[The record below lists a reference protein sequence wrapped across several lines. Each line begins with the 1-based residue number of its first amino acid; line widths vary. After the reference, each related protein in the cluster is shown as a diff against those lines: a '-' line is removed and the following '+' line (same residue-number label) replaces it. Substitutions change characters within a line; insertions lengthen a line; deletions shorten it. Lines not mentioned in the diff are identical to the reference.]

1 MTFGERLKH
10 TRLAMNLSQTE
21 LAERSGISERS
32 LYTYEQNG
40 IIPRTNNIIRLAEAL
55 NVSVNYLMDQEDE
68 SQSAEVNEEIFLANV
83 RNRFGS
89 KGAKEASEVLSRA
102 AALFAGGELDEE
114 AKEVFFQSLMEA
126 YWESK
131 EAARAKF
138 SPKTRVSRSK
148 RSKNANRTGE

>member
-55 NVSVNYLMDQEDE
+55 NVSVNYLMDKEDE

>member
-68 SQSAEVNEEIFLANV
+68 SQSAEVNEE
-83 RNRFGS
+83 RRRPRFYP
-89 KGAKEASEVLSRA
+89 VPQRCLRA
-102 AALFAGGELDEE
+102 ASWMRRQRRC
-114 AKEVFFQSLMEA
+114 FF
-126 YWESK
+126 
-131 EAARAKF
+131 
-138 SPKTRVSRSK
+138 SRSW
-148 RSKNANRTGE
+148 RRTGNPKRQRAPSFPLRPV